1 MLWEIKEQG
10 LSQRIEKGQG
20 KEEAGGGFKISI
32 EVQDNS
38 VTCENALAL
47 LMSLRILSVCY
58 SNTLLLCM
66 VIFELWEPSACR
78 KNNNKTHFMM
88 GFKVREHF
96 IYCLYVLDGLSVF
109 WSN

>member
-1 MLWEIKEQG
+1 MGGKGVTPLKGRKNTEKENALG
-10 LSQRIEKGQG
+10 DKRTGPITAHRERTGKGG
-20 KEEAGGGFKISI
+20 SRWFKISI

-66 VIFELWEPSACR
+66 VIFEL
-78 KNNNKTHFMM
+78 
-88 GFKVREHF
+88 
-96 IYCLYVLDGLSVF
+96 
-109 WSN
+109 